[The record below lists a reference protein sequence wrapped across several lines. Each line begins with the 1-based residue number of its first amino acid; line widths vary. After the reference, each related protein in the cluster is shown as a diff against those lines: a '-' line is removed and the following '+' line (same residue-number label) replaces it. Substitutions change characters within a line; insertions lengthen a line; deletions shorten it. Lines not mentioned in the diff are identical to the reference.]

1 MSGGMPY
8 IHIEGAIGPFGIDL
22 LIPYLSLLLFLL
34 LVLFL
39 LLLLFLFV
47 IFKVLMRCALP
58 PFFFFFWL
66 VGSRPWWQRGGGKEG
81 VMQAVVHYG
90 EQFVEVPDA
99 SVTLK
104 DICGSFGMTGDLAG
118 VCIKHRATGRVVATL
133 PFECL
138 PAVNDAQGEEEK
150 IYDVCAP
157 SEVGVGESTPTTD
170 DMTDILR
177 QLVQLGATSLLSTES
192 EQNRSLDPYDPRMSP
207 GLLMRTIYPPSLY
220 SPYRHRGDPL
230 NMQGRFANSPITGQM
245 TGPPYMS
252 AVEPYTVEA
261 PTELMLQLRP
271 DLVPQSEEEARDI
284 LQGLVAAATRVK
296 AMVALADEEEKR
308 HAPSEVKPNVALMQM
323 D

>member
-1 MSGGMPY
+1 MRFALT
-8 IHIEGAIGPFGIDL
+8 IFF
-22 LIPYLSLLLFLL
+22 LFLCL
-34 LVLFL
+34 HFL
-39 LLLLFLFV
+39 ASVTGGL
-47 IFKVLMRCALP
+47 
-58 PFFFFFWL
+58 
-66 VGSRPWWQRGGGKEG
+66 GSRLLWRRGGGKEG

-104 DICGSFGMTGDLAG
+104 DICGSFGLTGDLAG

-138 PAVNDAQGEEEK
+138 PAANDAEGEEDK
-150 IYDVCAP
+150 IYEVCVP
-157 SEVGVGESTPTTD
+157 SEGGVGDATPTTD

-192 EQNRSLDPYDPRMSP
+192 ELHRSLDPYDPRMSP

-230 NMQGRFANSPITGQM
+230 NMQGRIANSPITGQM
-245 TGPPYMS
+245 AGPPYMS

-261 PTELMLQLRP
+261 PTEMTLQLRP

-284 LQGLVAAATRVK
+284 LQGLVAAATQVK
-296 AMVALADEEEKR
+296 AMMAMADEEEKR
-308 HAPSEVKPNVALMQM
+308 HAPSDVKPNVALMQM
-323 D
+323 N